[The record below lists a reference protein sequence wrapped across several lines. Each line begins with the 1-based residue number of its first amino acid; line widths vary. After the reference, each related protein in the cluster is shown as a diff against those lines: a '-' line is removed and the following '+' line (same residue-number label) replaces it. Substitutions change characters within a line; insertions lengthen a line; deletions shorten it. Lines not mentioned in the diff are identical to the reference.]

1 MSLLKGMRGSQERSH
16 CLCAPPAPGTDVEHA
31 DTHTRVGVCVPV
43 RHEASNAHRG
53 PVREPRPPLSRRRA
67 LEWRPERLSPLP
79 TSGLAVGSRLT
90 PGWAEGHP
98 VMTVK
103 MKRPAKPERTSRAG
117 PAPAHVHCPHP
128 QCRRPR
134 SLGTCGG
141 GRGCR
146 SPQHPRGFFPHAA
159 SWAQGAV
166 STVTR
171 PRRRLR
177 EPPAAHPWSRA
188 HEPLQGPRGGPGP
201 GCFSFSEQRRLAPCG
216 FAENQLR
223 ALCFTL

>member
-53 PVREPRPPLSRRRA
+53 PVREPRPPLSQRRA
-67 LEWRPERLSPLP
+67 LEWRPERPSPLP

-117 PAPAHVHCPHP
+117 PAPTHVHCPHP
-128 QCRRPR
+128 RCRRPR

-141 GRGCR
+141 GAGVPLSTAPQGLLPACCVLGAGSRLHGHTATSTAQRASRGR
-146 SPQHPRGFFPHAA
+146 APGAEPTSPSRGRGEGRARAAFLSQSNVGWPHVD
-159 SWAQGAV
+159 S
-166 STVTR
+166 
-171 PRRRLR
+171 LR
-177 EPPAAHPWSRA
+177 TS
-188 HEPLQGPRGGPGP
+188 
-201 GCFSFSEQRRLAPCG
+201 
-216 FAENQLR
+216 
-223 ALCFTL
+223 

>member
-43 RHEASNAHRG
+43 RHEASNAHRR

-90 PGWAEGHP
+90 PGRAEGHP

-117 PAPAHVHCPHP
+117 PAPTHVHCPHP
-128 QCRRPR
+128 RCRRPR

-141 GRGCR
+141 GAGVPLSTAPQGLLPACCVLGAGSRLHGHTATSTAQRASRGAPLEP
-146 SPQHPRGFFPHAA
+146 SPRAPPGAA
-159 SWAQGAV
+159 G
-166 STVTR
+166 
-171 PRRRLR
+171 
-177 EPPAAHPWSRA
+177 RA
-188 HEPLQGPRGGPGP
+188 GPGLL
-201 GCFSFSEQRRLAPCG
+201 FF
-216 FAENQLR
+216 LR
-223 ALCFTL
+223 ATSAGPMWIR